1 MLSAE
6 EEECWRIRS
15 VRLFIQALIWNLDEL
30 NDILNNH
37 DPALIPQSA
46 SARWK
51 ELRAFVESTAEDQE
65 RFSGEESEQI
75 AKIHQYAIKIIT
87 FFRPSFEELVQI
99 KVLHPNHKMYLEALY
114 TYLSNDTWKIAF
126 GVKLDCAPD
135 FEFKHMYN
143 VSMLFDN

>member
-51 ELRAFVESTAEDQE
+51 ELRAFVENTAEDKE
-65 RFSGEESEQI
+65 RFTGEESDMLVKLERYFRNI
-75 AKIHQYAIKIIT
+75 VS
-87 FFRPSFEELVQI
+87 FLRPSFEELVEI
-99 KVLHPNHKMYLEALY
+99 KVLHPGYKMQLRHLY
-114 TYLSNDTWKIAF
+114 TCLLNDTWNIAYGAKI
-126 GVKLDCAPD
+126 DCAPD
-135 FEFKHMYN
+135 FEFKHLYN